1 MVNKKRVS
9 GKYLDQLI
17 ESELLA
23 MEREG
28 LERAP
33 IKASTLH
40 ARLKAKGLISGGLST
55 LSVPHR
61 RDLIVKYATRQ
72 HNLSDLN
79 QQEVDLVAGR
89 RTGAAYIKKA
99 ARMENER
106 DIWQKKYQDNIFAV
120 LDLVKAI
127 QVSTPIKIE
136 EILSPF
142 LIRELRTSPPPKKNR
157 GY

>member
-1 MVNKKRVS
+1 MTSKHRVS
-9 GKYLDQLI
+9 GKDLDLLI

-28 LERAP
+28 LDRAP

-55 LSVPHR
+55 LSIPHR
-61 RDLIVKYATRQ
+61 KALIVKYATRQ

-79 QQEVDLVAGR
+79 QLEVDLITGR

-99 ARMENER
+99 VRMENER
-106 DIWQKKYQDNIFAV
+106 DFWQQKYQDNLFAV

-127 QVSTPIKIE
+127 QVGTPIKVE
-136 EILSPF
+136 DILSPF
-142 LIRELRTSPPPKKNR
+142 LIRELRKFPTKK
-157 GY
+157 

>member
-1 MVNKKRVS
+1 MTNKHRVS
-9 GKYLDQLI
+9 GKNLDQLI

-28 LERAP
+28 LDRAP

-79 QQEVDLVAGR
+79 KQEVDLVTGR

-99 ARMENER
+99 ARMESER
-106 DIWQKKYQDNIFAV
+106 DIWQQKYQDNLFAV
-120 LDLVKAI
+120 LDLVKEI
-127 QVSTPIKIE
+127 QVKTPIKIE
-136 EILSPF
+136 DILSPY
-142 LIRELRTSPPPKKNR
+142 LVRELRTLPLKKNR
-157 GY
+157 G

>member
-1 MVNKKRVS
+1 MTSKHRVS
-9 GKYLDQLI
+9 GKELDQLI

-28 LERAP
+28 LDRAP

-79 QQEVDLVAGR
+79 QQEVDLVTGR
-89 RTGAAYIKKA
+89 RTGAAYIK
-99 ARMENER
+99 
-106 DIWQKKYQDNIFAV
+106 V
-120 LDLVKAI
+120 LDLVKEI
-127 QVSTPIKIE
+127 QVKTPIKIE
-136 EILSPF
+136 DILSPF
-142 LIRELRTSPPPKKNR
+142 LIRELRILPLKKNR
-157 GY
+157 G